1 MVDDDSKVVSLLN
14 EKHRHDNWHKQNIVY
29 KNTLISLHYSV
40 HYCPFT
46 IVLVRAAELWK
57 GCDLLK
63 VTEGR
68 AAVKFQYQLRVC
80 LCTVL
85 KIRAYLVRLHI
96 YPMYLPPQ
104 PPIKEK
110 SINSNER
117 NGRDSSDHSHQDR
130 FTLSSPCRSRLSS
143 CSL

>member
-1 MVDDDSKVVSLLN
+1 MVDDNTKVVSLLN
-14 EKHRHDNWHKQNIVY
+14 EKHIHDNWHKQNIVY

-40 HYCPFT
+40 IA

-68 AAVKFQYQLRVC
+68 AAVKFLHQLRVC

-85 KIRAYLVRLHI
+85 KIRAYLVRIHV

-104 PPIKEK
+104 PPINEK

-117 NGRDSSDHSHQDR
+117 NGRDSSDHSLQDR
-130 FTLSSPCRSRLSS
+130 FTLSSPCLSCLSS